1 MTAGNFIV
9 LLGGLALFL
18 YGVTLMSD
26 GMKLVAGGRFES
38 FINKITGSPIKA
50 LGFGTGLA
58 AVIQSSSATSIMAM
72 GFVDTRLI
80 KMRQAFYIVLGS
92 ILGTSVTSWLLLL
105 TNTELSKGSVSIF
118 STAVITGIIAVIG
131 IILRKFSRSQS
142 HHNTG
147 NILLGFAVLLMGMST
162 ITSALEPLNDSEAF
176 MTGFTRLSN
185 PFLGIIIGIAF
196 TCIVQSSALAVATIQ
211 AIALTGAL
219 TFEVAF
225 PLLLGITIGGALPV
239 LISAI
244 GVSVNGKCTALSH
257 LVFDVSG
264 VVVIGAVFYI
274 INAVHPFAFMS
285 SYISILNVTVLNT
298 VLRLAIVIILSP
310 FVGKIEKFT
319 CLIIKDQAT
328 RRDPQFEM
336 LEERFLDHTAVAI
349 AQSRRTINNM
359 AVTVKKNIDDAFTA
373 LANYSDEIFQE
384 VVDTEAVVDQYEDYL
399 GSYIIKIN
407 DKQLSKKQN
416 EEIYKFLHAITDLER
431 ISDHAMNLGENA
443 KEIHEK
449 KYEFSPEARREL
461 SILQSAVSEIVDIT
475 INAFVNDDLEE
486 ARKVE
491 PLEEVVDELCDQLKH
506 NHIDRLQN
514 DTCTLSHGFVFN
526 DLLTNYERI
535 GDHCSNIAVA
545 MIETN
550 NDSFETHQYID
561 IMINIKDK
569 NFEDY
574 FDEFKKKYRI

>member
-1 MTAGNFIV
+1 MTSY
-9 LLGGLALFL
+9 L
-18 YGVTLMSD
+18 
-26 GMKLVAGGRFES
+26 
-38 FINKITGSPIKA
+38 
-50 LGFGTGLA
+50 
-58 AVIQSSSATSIMAM
+58 
-72 GFVDTRLI
+72 
-80 KMRQAFYIVLGS
+80 S
-92 ILGTSVTSWLLLL
+92 ILGVALL
-105 TNTELSKGSVSIF
+105 NT
-118 STAVITGIIAVIG
+118 
-131 IILRKFSRSQS
+131 ILR
-142 HHNTG
+142 
-147 NILLGFAVLLMGMST
+147 
-162 ITSALEPLNDSEAF
+162 
-176 MTGFTRLSN
+176 
-185 PFLGIIIGIAF
+185 
-196 TCIVQSSALAVATIQ
+196 
-211 AIALTGAL
+211 
-219 TFEVAF
+219 
-225 PLLLGITIGGALPV
+225 
-239 LISAI
+239 LI
-244 GVSVNGKCTALSH
+244 
-257 LVFDVSG
+257 
-264 VVVIGAVFYI
+264 
-274 INAVHPFAFMS
+274 M
-285 SYISILNVTVLNT
+285 
-298 VLRLAIVIILSP
+298 VIILAP
-310 FVGKIEKFT
+310 FVGKVEKLI
-319 CLIIKDQAT
+319 CSIIKEKTAD
-328 RRDPQFEM
+328 RDPQFAM
-336 LEERFLDHTAVAI
+336 LEDRFLDHTAVAI

-359 AVTVKKNIDDAFTA
+359 AITVKKNIDDAFTA
-373 LANYSDEIFQE
+373 LGDYSDEIFKE

-431 ISDHAMNLGENA
+431 ISDHALNLGESA

-449 KYEFSPEARREL
+449 KYDFSPEARKEL
-461 SILQSAVSEIVDIT
+461 SVLQSAVSEIVNIT

>member
-26 GMKLVAGGRFES
+26 GMKLVAGSRFES

-50 LGFGTGLA
+50 LGFGAGLA

-105 TNTELSKGSVSIF
+105 TNSGLSKGSVSIF
-118 STAVITGIIAVIG
+118 SAAAITGIIAVIG

-147 NILLGFAVLLMGMST
+147 NILLGFAVLLLGMST
-162 ITSALEPLNDSEAF
+162 ITSALEPLHDSEVF
-176 MTGFTRLSN
+176 MDSFTRLSH
-185 PFLGIIIGIAF
+185 PLLGIIIGIAF
-196 TCIVQSSALAVATIQ
+196 TCVVQSSALAVATLQ

-244 GVSVNGKCTALSH
+244 GVSVNGKRTALSH

-264 VVVIGAVFYI
+264 VVVIGVIFYI
-274 INAVHPFAFMS
+274 INAIHPFAFMAS
-285 SYISILNVTVLNT
+285 NISILKVTLLNT
-298 VLRLAIVIILSP
+298 VLRLVIVIILSP

-319 CLIIKDQAT
+319 CLVIKDQAPQ
-328 RRDPQFEM
+328 RDPQFEM

-359 AVTVKKNIDDAFTA
+359 AVTVKKNIDDAFSA

-384 VVDTEAVVDQYEDYL
+384 VVDTEAAVDKYEDYL

-449 KYEFSPEARREL
+449 QYEFSPEARREL
-461 SILQSAVSEIVDIT
+461 SVLQSAVGEIVDIT

-545 MIETN
+545 MLETN

-574 FDEFKKKYRI
+574 FDGFKKKYRI

>member
-1 MTAGNFIV
+1 MLQII
-9 LLGGLALFL
+9 
-18 YGVTLMSD
+18 S
-26 GMKLVAGGRFES
+26 
-38 FINKITGSPIKA
+38 
-50 LGFGTGLA
+50 
-58 AVIQSSSATSIMAM
+58 
-72 GFVDTRLI
+72 VD
-80 KMRQAFYIVLGS
+80 K
-92 ILGTSVTSWLLLL
+92 
-105 TNTELSKGSVSIF
+105 
-118 STAVITGIIAVIG
+118 
-131 IILRKFSRSQS
+131 
-142 HHNTG
+142 
-147 NILLGFAVLLMGMST
+147 
-162 ITSALEPLNDSEAF
+162 
-176 MTGFTRLSN
+176 
-185 PFLGIIIGIAF
+185 
-196 TCIVQSSALAVATIQ
+196 
-211 AIALTGAL
+211 
-219 TFEVAF
+219 
-225 PLLLGITIGGALPV
+225 
-239 LISAI
+239 
-244 GVSVNGKCTALSH
+244 
-257 LVFDVSG
+257 
-264 VVVIGAVFYI
+264 
-274 INAVHPFAFMS
+274 
-285 SYISILNVTVLNT
+285 
-298 VLRLAIVIILSP
+298 
-310 FVGKIEKFT
+310 
-319 CLIIKDQAT
+319 
-328 RRDPQFEM
+328 
-336 LEERFLDHTAVAI
+336 
-349 AQSRRTINNM
+349 
-359 AVTVKKNIDDAFTA
+359 
-373 LANYSDEIFQE
+373 
-384 VVDTEAVVDQYEDYL
+384 YEDYL

-407 DKQLSKKQN
+407 DTQLSKKQN